1 LNYLAGRTIMTVTVE
16 TGQWQLDAT
25 ASTVGIR
32 HKTMWGLVTVKGA
45 FGTVG
50 GTGEVRP
57 DGSAVGTLTFDVAS
71 LDTGNAKRDTHLKSE
86 HFFDA
91 GHHPEITFAAR
102 SAELRDGD
110 QVHVVGRLTVRGISR
125 PLSLTARVTD
135 RDTAGL
141 TLDTEFTV
149 DREQFGMGW
158 NQLGMIRGRT
168 TVAATLRFNRTAA

>member
-1 LNYLAGRTIMTVTVE
+1 MTVTVE
-16 TGQWQLDAT
+16 TGLWQLDAT

-32 HKTMWGLVTVKGA
+32 HRTMWGLVTVKGA

-57 DGSAVGTLTFDVAS
+57 DGSAVGTLTFDAAS
-71 LDTGNAKRDTHLKSE
+71 LDTKNAKRDTHLRSE

-91 GHHPEITFAAR
+91 DHHPEITFAAR

-110 QVHVVGRLTVRGISR
+110 QVHVSGQLTVRGISR

-141 TLDTEFTV
+141 TLTTEFTV

-168 TVAATLRFNRTAA
+168 TVTATLRFTRTAA

>member
-1 LNYLAGRTIMTVTVE
+1 MTVAVE

-32 HKTMWGLVTVKGA
+32 HKTMWGLVTVKGT
-45 FGTVG
+45 FGAVG
-50 GTGEVRP
+50 GTGEVRS

-71 LDTGNAKRDTHLKSE
+71 LDTGNAKRDTHLRSE
-86 HFFDA
+86 HFFDV
-91 GHHPEITFAAR
+91 GHHPEITFTAR

-110 QVHVVGRLTVRGISR
+110 QVHVVGQLTVRGISK
-125 PLSLTARVTD
+125 PLSLTARVTE
-135 RDTAGL
+135 RDTMGL
-141 TLDTEFTV
+141 TLDTEFSV

-168 TVAATLRFNRTAA
+168 TVTAGLRFTRATA